1 MLACHG
7 WSSITNHHLSNIMHD
22 YPSGKG
28 FLGAKNT
35 SGQTYNVGCIAE
47 VMMKYLLKVGLE
59 NIDVQTH

>member
-1 MLACHG
+1 
-7 WSSITNHHLSNIMHD
+7 MHD